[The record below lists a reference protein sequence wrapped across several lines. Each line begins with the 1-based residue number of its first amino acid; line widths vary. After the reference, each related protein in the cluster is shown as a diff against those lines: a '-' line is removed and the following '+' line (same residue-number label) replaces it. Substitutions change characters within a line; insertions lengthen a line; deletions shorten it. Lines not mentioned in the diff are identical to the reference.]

1 MTGEFLVKDICTFN
15 ETGVNLNNFNFSLK
29 FGEVHALVGERGTGK
44 KVFVDV
50 LSGWNKK
57 FSGFIYL
64 DGKSINKRLSLRDN
78 SFMMFLLAEP
88 FLADDLSVAEN
99 IFLMK
104 DTKKVFR
111 FINKSNIINSCKK
124 LFDEM
129 NLNINPKKY
138 VKNLSLEEKKMVEFA
153 KIVYYNPQVMIM
165 YEPTVY
171 LSSKS
176 RGILS
181 DFIISMKNSGKSILY
196 LTSIWEE
203 TLPVADRISVIH
215 DGSLVGTINSSDAKK
230 NPQTLIRLIS
240 GWDSNEDVKNRENM
254 VNEEVVRAMFK
265 ASEYLTS
272 NYEIKDV
279 IEVLE
284 KTSCNIMDSEG
295 CYVYLLNEESHR
307 IIDIVKCKTRDDIEA
322 ELNNETVFNIM
333 KKNDFFYSNSNE
345 PGFHEYFSRSDKVN
359 TIICYPVLIRSHYT
373 ALIEVF
379 YNQIYTQTPEQ
390 SMYLS
395 ALSRQAAIAID
406 NTRLM
411 GRSALLQESHHRIKN
426 NLQTIVSIIKMQQYQ
441 LRNNPN
447 SSIDQ
452 IIDDIIS
459 RIKSIAAVHDLLSKS
474 ETVGSIINLKHLI
487 REIVNIY
494 IHREKPQIEVHLDDI
509 LIPYNK
515 ATTIGL
521 IINELIN
528 NCMKHA
534 FKNYDDALIIIDC
547 EEQNKN
553 VSIKIEDNGRGIS
566 ENFDSGSTNK
576 LGLPLVQSIVKNE
589 FHGSFNISK
598 NGGTVAHIVIP
609 KETLSISEG

>member
-1 MTGEFLVKDICTFN
+1 LSGEFIAKDICTFN

-29 FGEVHALVGERGTGK
+29 SGEVHALVGERGTGK

-57 FSGFIYL
+57 FSGSVYL
-64 DGKSINKRLSLRDN
+64 NGKSINKRLSLRDN
-78 SFMMFLLAEP
+78 SSMMFLLAEP

-104 DTKKVFR
+104 DTKKIFK
-111 FINKSNIINSCKK
+111 FINKSNINNLCKK

-129 NLNINPKKY
+129 NLNINPRKY
-138 VKNLSLEEKKMVEFA
+138 VKNLTLEEKKMVEVA
-153 KIVYYNPQVMIM
+153 KIVCYNPQIMIM

-181 DFIISMKNSGKSILY
+181 DFIINMKNRGKSILY

-203 TLPVADRISVIH
+203 TLSVADRISVIH
-215 DGSLVGTINSSDAKK
+215 DGSVVGTIDSSEAKK
-230 NPQTLIRLIS
+230 NPQILIRLIS
-240 GWDSNEDVKNRENM
+240 GWDSNEDVKNKESM

-284 KTSCNIMDSEG
+284 RTSCNIMDSEG
-295 CYVYLLNEESHR
+295 CYVYLLNEESKR
-307 IIDIVKCKTRDDIEA
+307 IIDIIKCKTRDDIEA

-333 KKNDFFYSNSNE
+333 KKNDFFYSNSKE
-345 PGFHEYFSRSDKVN
+345 SGFEEYFSRSDKVN

-379 YNQIYTQTPEQ
+379 YKQIYKQTPEQ

-441 LRNNPN
+441 LRNNPE

-452 IIDDIIS
+452 IIDDVIS

-474 ETVGSIINLKHLI
+474 ETVGSIINLKQLI
-487 REIVNIY
+487 QEIINIY
-494 IHREKPQIEVHLDDI
+494 IHREKPQIEVHLADI

-534 FKNYDDALIIIDC
+534 FKNYDDALITINC
-547 EEQNKN
+547 EEYNEN
-553 VSIKIEDNGRGIS
+553 VSIRIEDNGRGIS
-566 ENFDSGSTNK
+566 EDFHSGVTKK
-576 LGLPLVQSIVKNE
+576 LGLPLVKSIVKNE
-589 FHGSFNISK
+589 FHGSFTISK
-598 NGGTVAHIVIP
+598 NGGTIAHIVIP